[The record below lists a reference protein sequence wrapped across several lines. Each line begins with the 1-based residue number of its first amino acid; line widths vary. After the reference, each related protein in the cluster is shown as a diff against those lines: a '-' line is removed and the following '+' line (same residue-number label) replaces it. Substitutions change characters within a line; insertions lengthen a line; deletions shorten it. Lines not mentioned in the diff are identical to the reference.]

1 LSSKTSYLLAG
12 DQMGPSKK
20 AKATSLNITLISEE
34 DFLKMIQ

>member
-1 LSSKTSYLLAG
+1 
-12 DQMGPSKK
+12 MGPSKK